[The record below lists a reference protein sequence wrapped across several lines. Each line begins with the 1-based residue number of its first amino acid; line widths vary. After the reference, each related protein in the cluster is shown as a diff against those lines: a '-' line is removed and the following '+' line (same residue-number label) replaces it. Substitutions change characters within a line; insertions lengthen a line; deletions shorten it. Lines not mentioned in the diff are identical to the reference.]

1 MTSSPPSPG
10 FIPAVP
16 YDTYNIRQGLRSL
29 PDLTGHLTTRADDSH
44 AAPVMAP
51 RRVGRLS
58 DPYNQHVKPRQGS
71 SRSIE
76 LNHTLRCLCGNP
88 SIPLSFNLAV
98 VIPRRQTYRVSYG
111 TDGFYTTNTK
121 FASFTA
127 WTTGVSNPV
136 CYPCFR
142 VLASGTAQKAAFA
155 TGIPPDIY
163 AFHHYTRNSTFLYR
177 PLVW

>member
-1 MTSSPPSPG
+1 MQHLYRLPEGSVTFRLPTTHMSSPG
-10 FIPAVP
+10 KV
-16 YDTYNIRQGLRSL
+16 LR
-29 PDLTGHLTTRADDSH
+29 
-44 AAPVMAP
+44 V
-51 RRVGRLS
+51 V
-58 DPYNQHVKPRQGS
+58 
-71 SRSIE
+71 E

-88 SIPLSFNLAV
+88 SIPLSFNLAA

-136 CYPCFR
+136 RYPCFR

-155 TGIPPDIY
+155 SGIPPDIY

-177 PLVW
+177 PLVWQY